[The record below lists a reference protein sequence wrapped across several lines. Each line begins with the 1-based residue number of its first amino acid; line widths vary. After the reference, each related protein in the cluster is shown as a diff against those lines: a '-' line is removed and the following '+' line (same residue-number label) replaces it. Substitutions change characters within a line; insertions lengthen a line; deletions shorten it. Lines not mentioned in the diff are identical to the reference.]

1 MVTEAVLIDRIDRG
15 PRLVIEQP
23 SELALDFFSQD
34 ASSVGIDAY
43 DARAGRGERDRITTD
58 DIRAINQTMRARSP
72 HSAWEA
78 LTAAVEPLP
87 WLTAIDPEWD
97 LIAMDDGEW
106 SRVGGAERLAEAI
119 EASVG
124 PYRQLSVATKVLH
137 LKRPRLFPVLD
148 SLVIEQIGGL
158 AHVKRPARLLL
169 HLREQGRRNLPAL
182 RAAQEYLAARRPPYE
197 RSLVRILDALL
208 WATHPTAGLASM
220 LGRWEHVLRLRAA
233 AEDRS
238 S

>member
-1 MVTEAVLIDRIDRG
+1 
-15 PRLVIEQP
+15 
-23 SELALDFFSQD
+23 
-34 ASSVGIDAY
+34 
-43 DARAGRGERDRITTD
+43 
-58 DIRAINQTMRARSP
+58 
-72 HSAWEA
+72 
-78 LTAAVEPLP
+78 
-87 WLTAIDPEWD
+87 
-97 LIAMDDGEW
+97 MDDGEW

-169 HLREQGRRNLPAL
+169 HLREQGQRNFPAL
-182 RAAQEYLAARRPPYE
+182 RAAQKYLAARHPPYE

-220 LGRWEHVLRLRAA
+220 LGRWEHVLRLRADA
-233 AEDRS
+233 QDRTS
-238 S
+238 